1 MKLIK
6 TTISFEER
14 FAMVFNDIMKTMV
27 RTRDNAIES
36 GNFTKAGERQSQIDI
51 LEELADKLDARG
63 MIILDDEEE

>member
-14 FAMVFNDIMKTMV
+14 FAMVFNDLMKTTV
-27 RTRDNAIES
+27 RVRDNNIES

-51 LEELADKLDARG
+51 LEELADKLDSRG
-63 MIILDDEEE
+63 LILVEDE